1 MEASMFDII
10 NAFGPEAFAGYTA
23 LGALLSVPTVELL
36 RAHVLTS
43 LDGILVVLLAVAVG
57 ATYGALGFAA
67 GFFPDTT
74 TVIGAFGFGA
84 WAGVLARGANKY
96 LDAKLGKS
104 LGE

>member
-1 MEASMFDII
+1 MLEII

-23 LGALLSVPTVELL
+23 LGSLLVIPTVELL

-43 LDGILVVLLAVAVG
+43 LDGVLVIVLAVAVG
-57 ATYGALGFAA
+57 AIYGALGFVA

-84 WAGVLARGANKY
+84 WAGVLASGANKY

-104 LGE
+104 SAGA